1 MIHRNKMIYVSK
13 KDINTLLESIKEDE
27 MNAELMEK
35 GEEDSTMLHQRVSR
49 FTYLDYMMVWGVC
62 AILIGLIIFIF
73 VYYKVT

>member
-1 MIHRNKMIYVSK
+1 MIYASK
-13 KDINTLLESIKEDE
+13 KEFDTLLETIKEDE
-27 MNAELMEK
+27 LGVDSMEE
-35 GEEDSTMLHQRVSR
+35 GDQESTILHHRVNR

>member
-1 MIHRNKMIYVSK
+1 MIYASK
-13 KDINTLLESIKEDE
+13 KEFDTLLETIKEDE
-27 MNAELMEK
+27 LGVDSMEE
-35 GEEDSTMLHQRVSR
+35 GEQKIIIPHERINQ

>member
-13 KDINTLLESIKEDE
+13 KDIKTLLESIKEDE
-27 MNAELMEK
+27 MNVELMEE
-35 GEEDSTMLHQRVSR
+35 GEQDSTILRERINQ